1 MEDSSKL
8 NLLKRFKPKG
18 CIFIFNFLVFSYE
31 YLASACFG
39 SVGKFS
45 IEFAQIGLML
55 GTCIAFYIVIS
66 SLLVEVFADIIQS
79 EPTLDSRE
87 ELRRQFCLFLGFFIV
102 LPLGLLRNMSS
113 IGKLGKHL
121 WYLIKY
127 FQLFSHISLLDSTSF
142 LLPSSY
148 IDQLWT
154 DCSILNGSK
163 KSIFSFQGIDL
174 ISVISGIMPT
184 EFLVPKL
191 REEA

>member
-1 MEDSSKL
+1 MMRKKL
-8 NLLKRFKPKG
+8 FS
-18 CIFIFNFLVFSYE
+18 IFSYE

-113 IGKLGKHL
+113 IGKFWFMRVKN
-121 WYLIKY
+121 WYISAFFAY
-127 FQLFSHISLLDSTSF
+127 FSSGFYVIFIAVVIYRST
-142 LLPSSY
+142 
-148 IDQLWT
+148 
-154 DCSILNGSK
+154 LNGLFTFEW
-163 KSIFSFQGIDL
+163 IHEIDL
-174 ISVISGIMPT
+174 FIPRNWSYHL
-184 EFLVPKL
+184 LVQCRYIHKEL
-191 REEA
+191 VW

>member
-1 MEDSSKL
+1 
-8 NLLKRFKPKG
+8 
-18 CIFIFNFLVFSYE
+18 
-31 YLASACFG
+31 
-39 SVGKFS
+39 
-45 IEFAQIGLML
+45 ML

-113 IGKLGKHL
+113 IGKLGNYL
-121 WYLIKY
+121 WCPIKY
-127 FQLFSHISLLDSTSF
+127 FQLFSHISLLDSTSSS
-142 LLPSSY
+142 LPSSS

-154 DCSILNGSK
+154 DYSILNGSK

-174 ISVISGIMPT
+174 ITVPICAHGISDGWSDGDK
-184 EFLVPKL
+184 FSLVMW
-191 REEA
+191 

>member
-1 MEDSSKL
+1 MTHDK
-8 NLLKRFKPKG
+8 KKT
-18 CIFIFNFLVFSYE
+18 IFSYE

-113 IGKLGKHL
+113 IGK
-121 WYLIKY
+121 
-127 FQLFSHISLLDSTSF
+127 F
-142 LLPSSY
+142 
-148 IDQLWT
+148 
-154 DCSILNGSK
+154 
-163 KSIFSFQGIDL
+163 
-174 ISVISGIMPT
+174 
-184 EFLVPKL
+184 
-191 REEA
+191 